1 MDDVT
6 INYLLKRCEKL
17 SNFHGVFGKDAI
29 KISRFTPYHAHS
41 FSMRMIF
48 IIFNRGTHWV
58 AVYIDEDN
66 ALNFYDSFSEKLK
79 MKGLKDFIKPF
90 NLNYNKIQ
98 IQSDESA
105 ACGQHCI
112 FFLIHRSR
120 DMSITSII
128 NKYFNKNWKLQNDLY
143 VYYYVKR
150 RYGL

>member
-6 INYLLKRCEKL
+6 INYLLKRREKL
-17 SNFHGVFGKDAI
+17 SNFHGVFGKDEIKNI
-29 KISRFTPYHAHS
+29 KIHS
-41 FSMRMIF
+41 LPCSF
-48 IIFNRGTHWV
+48 IFNEDDFAGRGTHWV

-66 ALNFYDSFSEKLK
+66 TLDFYDSFGEKPK
-79 MKGLKDFIKPF
+79 MKELKDFIKPF

-105 ACGQHCI
+105 ACGQHCM

-120 DMSITSII
+120 DLSITSII